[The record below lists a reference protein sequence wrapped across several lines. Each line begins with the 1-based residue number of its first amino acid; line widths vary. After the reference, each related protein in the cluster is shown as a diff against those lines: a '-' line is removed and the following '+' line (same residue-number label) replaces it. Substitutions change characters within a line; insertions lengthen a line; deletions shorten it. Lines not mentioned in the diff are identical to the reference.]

1 MPDAKFTLSL
11 DATDARAEL
20 SRFRTDVQETARDV
34 ERAAPRLTGEVAD
47 FAKTLG
53 RQLGVRPSDPVV
65 MDILRKQ
72 GLVPSAT
79 APAIVPPSPIIP
91 GLPAGEAASPELW
104 HRHAGGLQQMAHS
117 ARAVA
122 DTMLYRVNPAL
133 GEAHRAIAGM
143 LLVSGSAMGLL
154 AGTALSAATVI
165 GVQLF
170 GSLLRAKNEAHD
182 FAVAVEV
189 LRGSVSLEHP
199 DLSGFERIAKEHRN
213 VPAKLRVAAREVELL
228 AVG

>member
-11 DATDARAEL
+11 DASEARAEL
-20 SRFRTDVQETARDV
+20 GRFRSDVQETARDV

-72 GLVPSAT
+72 GLMPTTT
-79 APAIVPPSPIIP
+79 APAIVPPAPIVP
-91 GLPAGEAASPELW
+91 GVPAGETPSPELW

-122 DTMLYRVNPAL
+122 DTLLYR
-133 GEAHRAIAGM
+133 
-143 LLVSGSAMGLL
+143 
-154 AGTALSAATVI
+154 
-165 GVQLF
+165 
-170 GSLLRAKNEAHD
+170 
-182 FAVAVEV
+182 
-189 LRGSVSLEHP
+189 
-199 DLSGFERIAKEHRN
+199 
-213 VPAKLRVAAREVELL
+213 
-228 AVG
+228 